1 MVCRPQLM
9 TAMFVSKTVM
19 ETRRLVVSVGEA
31 DAAAGRVLAG
41 QEAGAD
47 GSTELLHVF
56 LCFF

>member
-1 MVCRPQLM
+1 M